1 MLVLAVEMVVWQ
13 QDEFGPFSP
22 ADHQTMD
29 HKDFRFSKPWLY
41 LEKKKNSGY
50 VSYKESHCPTPHCF
64 SICFRV
70 RKVNASFCCAL
81 STTSLSKEV
90 SSVG

>member
-41 LEKKKNSGY
+41 LEKKKI
-50 VSYKESHCPTPHCF
+50 VVMSHTKNLTVPHP
-64 SICFRV
+64 IV
-70 RKVNASFCCAL
+70 
-81 STTSLSKEV
+81 SLSA
-90 SSVG
+90 SG